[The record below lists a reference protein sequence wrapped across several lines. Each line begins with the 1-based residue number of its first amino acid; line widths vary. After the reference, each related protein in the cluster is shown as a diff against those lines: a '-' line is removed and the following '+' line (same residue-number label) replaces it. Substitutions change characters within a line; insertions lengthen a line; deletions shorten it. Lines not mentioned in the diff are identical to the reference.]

1 MKMSDTREIKAPPA
15 AVWEALL
22 NPDVLKECVPGCE
35 SMTGSAGEG
44 FEAAVVQKV
53 GPVKARFTG
62 VVKLSDMVV
71 GKTVTI
77 SGEGKGGAA
86 GFAKG
91 GAVVT
96 LAEIPGGTS
105 LSYDVE
111 ASVGGKIAQL
121 GSRII
126 DGFAKKMAD
135 DFFTRFQEA
144 VEGPAPAEVAEDDSA
159 ADASNTTTQEKKGW
173 LKRLIGG

>member
-1 MKMSDTREIKAPPA
+1 MKLSDTREIRAAPSV
-15 AVWEALL
+15 VWSAIL
-22 NPDVLKECVPGCE
+22 NPEVLKECIPGCE
-35 SMTGSAGEG
+35 SLTGSIAEG

-62 VVKLSDMVV
+62 IVHLTDIDEGRSVK
-71 GKTVTI
+71 I

-96 LAEIPGGTS
+96 LDEIPEGTR

-135 DFFTRFQEA
+135 DFFARFQEA
-144 VEGPAPAEVAEDDSA
+144 VEGPDEAEA
-159 ADASNTTTQEKKGW
+159 ATEATVEGTKKGW
-173 LKRLIGG
+173 FKRLIGG